1 MIDAVWSDG
10 SDGAASAAL
19 VAASSLGLEYE
30 LVEGDDPVYAAV
42 AASDATLMFCVDTG
56 AAVVRR
62 VCELCS
68 VDAELGGER
77 KGKPLFVVE
86 WDEKGRPRNPRY
98 TAVSLAD
105 WVRRWL
111 YKQGVGVLH
120 VTGDRGPSIEE
131 WVVEFLME
139 ALDQEAWDGQAERES
154 WGK

>member
-30 LVEGDDPVYAAV
+30 LVGGDDPVYAAV

-56 AAVVRR
+56 GQVVRR

-68 VDAELGGER
+68 VDAGLGGER

-86 WDEKGRPRNPRY
+86 WDEKGKPRNPRY
-98 TAVSLAD
+98 TQVSLAD

-111 YKQGVGVLH
+111 YKQEVVVLH
-120 VTGDRGPSIEE
+120 VTGDRSTDVQE
-131 WVVEFLME
+131 WVVEFLMD
-139 ALDQEAWDGQAERES
+139 ALDQEAWDEQSKREG
-154 WGK
+154 WE